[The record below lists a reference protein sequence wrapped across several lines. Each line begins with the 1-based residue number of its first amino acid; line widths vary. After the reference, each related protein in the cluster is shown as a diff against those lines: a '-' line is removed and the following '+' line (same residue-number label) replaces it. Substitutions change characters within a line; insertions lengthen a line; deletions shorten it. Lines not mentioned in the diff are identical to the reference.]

1 VDTKH
6 EPILL
11 ELPPPLPGFIGASG
25 VENREGSEK
34 TPFVDLFNIPFVLP
48 KDPRSKL
55 WREPKLSPVQGSII
69 WPKPVVIRA
78 VVH

>member
-1 VDTKH
+1 MNTKR

-11 ELPPPLPGFIGASG
+11 ELPPTLIGASG
-25 VENREGSEK
+25 VENRENSGK
-34 TPFVDLFNIPFVLP
+34 TQYVDLFNIPFVLP

-55 WREPKLSPVQGSII
+55 WREPKLSPVQGSIVR
-69 WPKPVVIRA
+69 PKPVVIRA